1 MYFPY
6 FMAYMT
12 AGFVVSLLVF
22 LWALRNGQFRD
33 QQRARYLPL
42 DSQGAPGPARVSR
55 MNRFEAYVLV
65 GLACVGLT
73 SSAAVLIFSLLRM
86 P

>member
-6 FMAYMT
+6 FMVYMI
-12 AGFVVSLLVF
+12 AGFVISFAVF
-22 LWALRNGQFRD
+22 LWALRNGQFSD

-42 DSQGAPGPARVSR
+42 NEDVDRGPAKVSR
-55 MNRFEAYVLV
+55 MNRLEAYALLALATS
-65 GLACVGLT
+65 GLLASG
-73 SSAAVLIFSLLRM
+73 AVLIFSLLRV

>member
-12 AGFVVSLLVF
+12 AGFVVSLVVF
-22 LWALRNGQFRD
+22 LWAFRNGQFSD

-42 DSQGAPGPARVSR
+42 GDDTDRGPARVSR
-55 MNRFEAYVLV
+55 MNRLEAYALL
-65 GLACVGLT
+65 GLACSGLLA
-73 SSAAVLIFSLLRM
+73 SGAVLIFSLLRV

>member
-12 AGFVVSLLVF
+12 AGFVVSLVVF
-22 LWALRNGQFRD
+22 LWAFRNGQFSD
-33 QQRARYLPL
+33 QQRARFLPL
-42 DSQGAPGPARVSR
+42 EEETDQAPARVSR
-55 MNRFEAYVLV
+55 MNRLEAYALV
-65 GLACVGLT
+65 GLACLGLLT
-73 SSAAVLIFSLLRM
+73 SGAVLIFSLLRV

>member
-22 LWALRNGQFRD
+22 LWAFKNGQFND

-42 DSQGAPGPARVSR
+42 EEETEQAPARVSR
-55 MNRFEAYVLV
+55 INRLEAYALL
-65 GLACVGLT
+65 GLACLGLLT
-73 SSAAVLIFSLLRM
+73 SGAVLVFSLLRV